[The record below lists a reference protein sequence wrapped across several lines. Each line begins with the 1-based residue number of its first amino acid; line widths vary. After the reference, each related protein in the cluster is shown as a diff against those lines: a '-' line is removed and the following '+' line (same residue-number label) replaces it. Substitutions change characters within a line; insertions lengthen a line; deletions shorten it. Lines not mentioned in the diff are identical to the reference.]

1 MSGHSIFQT
10 KPLPSTFFSS
20 PSHPHQTP
28 KQPHTLRL
36 DEGFHRWRRPARSSS
51 ESGGKGDDQP
61 VDIDALAARLAA
73 EAARLQS
80 ELGQVNFSAE
90 DDDLADVPGS
100 ETSGMTDPSYATPPD
115 PEDFVAP
122 FGLETKAQ
130 EADILS
136 AIGDGG
142 FSASEFELLQEL
154 GQISIQ
160 QVEAPAEA
168 NPFAPSGSQ
177 RTARAAVIAYTAS
190 YFSGMPFQDPVV
202 TLLKE
207 YLPGAKAV
215 ACNELQILCHLCG
228 MPGMESKWHTAYA
241 PLSYN
246 PPVVE
251 LLGYFL
257 AGPSERA
264 LLADPSVQFS
274 TNADTIWI
282 VQKWESM
289 APLALYP
296 STQQTSGLGLGR
308 LFGGNSSAQRDRF
321 RMLRSIA
328 AGAVR
333 ALGYVHDR
341 GVIHGSIGS
350 GSLLLSSFSDQ
361 DSARL
366 VVKIDNFGFARRV
379 VVPGSGQSKA
389 GKAGSKGS
397 DPLYPAPFPVSS
409 EADDSP
415 LALGQRGDRRQLAV
429 VLLECMLGALSSTGP
444 TDATSAETVQRVFG
458 DVFEWD
464 AEKYRQYVKDEP
476 EWGAFAELLG
486 ADELAGWQLIQD
498 MVSGK
503 TSASTLLNESRFLQI

>member
-1 MSGHSIFQT
+1 MAGTCFLQARPLAAPFLCSSTYAFQSG
-10 KPLPSTFFSS
+10 KLP
-20 PSHPHQTP
+20 HRI
-28 KQPHTLRL
+28 RL
-36 DEGFHRWRRPARSSS
+36 DARFQRWRRPARSSD
-51 ESGGKGDDQP
+51 SGGNGDDQP

-80 ELGQVNFSAE
+80 EMGQVSFSAE
-90 DDDLADVPGS
+90 DDDLLDVASSDALGM
-100 ETSGMTDPSYATPPD
+100 SGNSPSPPD
-115 PEDFVAP
+115 PDDFVAP

-136 AIGDGG
+136 AVGDGG

-160 QVEAPAEA
+160 QVEAPAEG
-168 NPFAPSGSQ
+168 NPFAASGSQ

-228 MPGMESKWHTAYA
+228 MPSIESKWHTAYA

-264 LLADPSVQFS
+264 IIADPSVQFS
-274 TNADTIWI
+274 ANADTIWL
-282 VQKWESM
+282 VQKWENM

-296 STQQTSGLGLGR
+296 STQQVSGLGLGR
-308 LFGGNSSAQRDRF
+308 LFGGNARSQRDRF
-321 RMLRSIA
+321 RMLRSIS

-333 ALGYVHDR
+333 ALGFVHDR

-350 GSLLLSSFSDQ
+350 GSLLLSTFSDS

-379 VVPGSGQSKA
+379 VVPGSTKA
-389 GKAGSKGS
+389 GKAGSS
-397 DPLYPAPFPVSS
+397 EPLYPAPFPVPSA
-409 EADDSP
+409 ADDSP
-415 LALGQRGDRRQLAV
+415 LALGHRGDRRQLAV
-429 VLLECMLGALSSTGP
+429 VLLECFLGALSEAGP
-444 TDATSAETVQRVFG
+444 SDATTAEAVQRVLG

-464 AEKYRQYVKDEP
+464 VERYRQYIENEP
-476 EWGAFAELLG
+476 EWGAVKEFLS
-486 ADELAGWQLIQD
+486 ADENAGWELIAQ
-498 MVSGK
+498 MVQGK
-503 TSASTLLNESRFLQI
+503 SSASTLLADSPFLQL